1 MTDWR
6 NRIIG
11 HGEQPADQFTA
22 NPRNPRRHP
31 QKQRDAVAGSLA
43 TLGWI
48 APVIV
53 NKRTGYVIDGH
64 ERIWQAMAQDNADVP
79 YVEVDLSEDEEA
91 LALATFDWI
100 TYLAE
105 YDRDILDDLLRE
117 VNTDN
122 VALQEVITQLATLQ
136 GVIPPDD
143 PYAEWQGMPEFEQ
156 GNIDAA
162 LSIIVHFPTFQDAK
176 AFAKVIGCEV
186 TEATKSIWYPMRPDR
201 PHAHE
206 KYIEED

>member
-6 NRIIG
+6 NRIVG

-64 ERIWQAMAQDNADVP
+64 ERIFQALVDNADVP

-117 VNTDN
+117 VNTDDASLQAVIAELADSVGLYSDEKELPDLLMPTMFN
-122 VALQEVITQLATLQ
+122 VLIECDSEQTQVQTLQ
-136 GVIPPDD
+136 TLSEMG
-143 PYAEWQGMPEFEQ
+143 YTCR
-156 GNIDAA
+156 A
-162 LSIIVHFPTFQDAK
+162 LIS
-176 AFAKVIGCEV
+176 
-186 TEATKSIWYPMRPDR
+186 
-201 PHAHE
+201 
-206 KYIEED
+206 